1 MYDAAGE
8 WIYYVGM
15 PAKSGVSSGIVAVL
29 PGQLG
34 IGVFSPRLDERG
46 NSVRGVKFCQ
56 EISAQFDLHMF
67 NAPQISTSVLRKR
80 TFIGEVFSNRLRSES
95 DRAILERFGRS
106 TEVLLIQGA
115 VTFAPVEVV
124 IREVIRREESL
135 QGVIVDF
142 AHVQAVDF
150 VTCRLL
156 AGLVKGLIRSRKFV
170 SISRAKH
177 LPVLTRVFRRR
188 RVRATFFDDLDLAL
202 EDGENRILSRFA
214 RGRRRSRRVRLAE
227 CDAVRGMSRKASTS
241 SRSS

>member
-1 MYDAAGE
+1 M
-8 WIYYVGM
+8 
-15 PAKSGVSSGIVAVL
+15 
-29 PGQLG
+29 
-34 IGVFSPRLDERG
+34 
-46 NSVRGVKFCQ
+46 
-56 EISAQFDLHMF
+56 
-67 NAPQISTSVLRKR
+67 
-80 TFIGEVFSNRLRSES
+80 
-95 DRAILERFGRS
+95 
-106 TEVLLIQGA
+106 
-115 VTFAPVEVV
+115 FAPVEVV

-156 AGLVKGLIRSRKFV
+156 AGLIKGLIRSRKFV

-214 RGRRRSRRVRLAE
+214 KGRRRSRRARLADCISSSPE
-227 CDAVRGMSRKASTS
+227 RPVCRCPTMGCRASALPPFP
-241 SRSS
+241 RE